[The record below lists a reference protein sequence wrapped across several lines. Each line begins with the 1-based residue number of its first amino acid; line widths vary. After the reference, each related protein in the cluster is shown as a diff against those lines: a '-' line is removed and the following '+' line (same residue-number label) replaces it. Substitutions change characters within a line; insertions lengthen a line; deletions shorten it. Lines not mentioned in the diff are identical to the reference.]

1 MNTLSCSYTLKID
14 ETMFR
19 ICAHELYANVRTDF
33 NSRGAVKEFP
43 FDEGISDLN
52 PYALLRGAGDN
63 RIEHFADT
71 RRQEQRC
78 GGLPDLALDL
88 YGVGALFRAM
98 PR

>member
-1 MNTLSCSYTLKID
+1 MKTLSCSYSLKID

-19 ICAHELYANVRTDF
+19 IRAHELYANVRTDF
-33 NSRGAVKEFP
+33 NGRGAVEEFP
-43 FDEGISDLN
+43 FDERMRYLT
-52 PYALLRGAGDN
+52 PHALFRGAGDN
-63 RIEHFADT
+63 RIERVANT
-71 RRQEQRC
+71 RRQKQRC